1 MKKCLAVTLA
11 AALLLGVTAWA
22 EVGEE
27 AAAEAVEEQ
36 EISAELPSSEDLGL
50 PSPDEVQTL
59 TAAPV
64 QVWFEEGFGLTLP
77 AEWVSYPVSEADQA
91 AGLRYALGDG
101 TGEHFLYI
109 QLTPTA
115 LRDADELMEAV
126 DAGETHTK
134 RGALTFNG
142 TRFTTFIDSE
152 ANASCCSTLWGD
164 KLLIL
169 MFTPQTDPDFMLA
182 ASKVMETFV
191 IH

>member
-1 MKKCLAVTLA
+1 MKKCLALLLA
-11 AALLLGVTAWA
+11 AALLLSVTAWA
-22 EVGEE
+22 EMEEDATAE
-27 AAAEAVEEQ
+27 AAEE
-36 EISAELPSSEDLGL
+36 EISTELPASEDFGL
-50 PSPDEVQTL
+50 PAPDEVQAM
-59 TAAPV
+59 TAEPV
-64 QVWFEEGFGLTLP
+64 PLWFEEGFGLTLP
-77 AEWVSYPVSEADQA
+77 AGWVSYPVSEADQA
-91 AGLRYALGDG
+91 AGMRYALGDG
-101 TGEHFLYI
+101 TGEHFLFI

-115 LRDADELMEAV
+115 LRDADELIEAV

-134 RGALTFNG
+134 RGTLTFNG
-142 TRFTTFIDSE
+142 TRFITFIDSE